1 MKWHH
6 HPFHE
11 TLPEAEL
18 FVVDIETGLKL
29 IVRGVAAFP
38 QVLSQDVGQ
47 VGQVLHPHRPVRL
60 DGHLVQD
67 EVVPVLHRAHHR
79 LLHLL
84 FDVVLNLWV
93 GDYKLT
99 QIQWQAVYEAGK

>member
-1 MKWHH
+1 MPK
-6 HPFHE
+6 
-11 TLPEAEL
+11 AEL
-18 FVVDIETGLKL
+18 LVVDVETGLKL

-38 QVLSQDVGQ
+38 QVLAKDVGQ

-84 FDVVLNLWV
+84 LDVVLNLRV
-93 GDYKLT
+93 SDYKLT
-99 QIQWQAVYEAGK
+99 QIQWQAVYEAGE